1 MTDFGLFKQ
10 HKWLYSVVALLIVA
24 SVVVRFWPILLDRPL
39 WYDEVRTWQ
48 TAFNPSFIDLLTA
61 NAHKE
66 HPPLNYLFVRLFM
79 EVFGAGNFVAMRIP
93 SLVFGVLCIPVAF
106 AVGKRLLSGSA
117 GLLFA
122 LLVSLDQ
129 LMIEQSQEA
138 RMYTLFMFL
147 VLLTLLQFII
157 ATEHEWVSTRQ
168 WLMLGVLLGALGW
181 VHQLALVVWPGFVVG
196 VGYFLLERRKSSVS
210 VGGEGVLNVVALVFG
225 TALLVDL
232 PPLLQLL
239 RRLKKPNGS
248 GLSDGDFA
256 LKVLNTFSELFGG
269 VWLAYAVLL
278 VCVFGLFLLY
288 RNGKGRVA
296 VVVAVIGMMT
306 LASLYPLSKVH
317 HQISLR
323 YLVTFLVVIWFGL
336 VSCIVY
342 ARGYAKYLVIVVT
355 LIYVSGAFSA
365 VVKSTFI
372 KTSQTRYLYGEAADF
387 VVTHV
392 RNGELVVA
400 YPSHYS
406 RFCDPYAYRHGHHNF
421 LYFNDQEGAIKEKI
435 DINPNGVWVVF
446 APNRVQK
453 DLVRKKESLTGFYS
467 MVADLEFPLKKSL
480 PLPAN
485 YKQPIVLY
493 FKEDQLLAY
502 EVRAISANRGG
513 VFPLSVDGFL
523 EKK

>member
-1 MTDFGLFKQ
+1 
-10 HKWLYSVVALLIVA
+10 
-24 SVVVRFWPILLDRPL
+24 
-39 WYDEVRTWQ
+39 
-48 TAFNPSFIDLLTA
+48 
-61 NAHKE
+61 
-66 HPPLNYLFVRLFM
+66 
-79 EVFGAGNFVAMRIP
+79 
-93 SLVFGVLCIPVAF
+93 
-106 AVGKRLLSGSA
+106 
-117 GLLFA
+117 
-122 LLVSLDQ
+122 
-129 LMIEQSQEA
+129 
-138 RMYTLFMFL
+138 
-147 VLLTLLQFII
+147 
-157 ATEHEWVSTRQ
+157 
-168 WLMLGVLLGALGW
+168 MLGVLLGALGW

-196 VGYFLLERRKSSVS
+196 VGYFLLGRRKSSVS
-210 VGGEGVLNVVALVFG
+210 VGKGGVLNVVALVFG
-225 TALLVDL
+225 TALLVDH

-239 RRLKKPNGS
+239 RRLKKPNGT

-306 LASLYPLSKVH
+306 LASLYPLSKAH

-342 ARGYAKYLVIVVT
+342 ARGYAKYLVVVVT

-387 VVTHV
+387 VVRHV
-392 RNGELVVA
+392 RNGEVVVA

-421 LYFNDQEGAIKEKI
+421 LYFKDQEGAIKEKI
-435 DINPNGVWVVF
+435 DIKPNGVWVF
-446 APNRVQK
+446 LAPDRVRK
-453 DLVRKKESLTGFYS
+453 DRLRKKEELIGFYA
-467 MVADLEFPLKKSL
+467 MVADLELPLKKSL
-480 PLPAN
+480 PLAAN

-493 FKEDQLLAY
+493 FKGAHVKAW
-502 EVRAISANRGG
+502 EVRPTSVNKGG
-513 VFPLSVDGFL
+513 VFSLAADGFM
-523 EKK
+523 E